1 MYLLVR
7 GILHL
12 HLPSVRR
19 RRWGR
24 DEEQF
29 SCIREVEMLVFGLD
43 VGCLTKI
50 DLDTLAHNGFAIKDL
65 TDPNSGIFIEEGD
78 YDAPEGFE
86 RGP

>member
-1 MYLLVR
+1 
-7 GILHL
+7 
-12 HLPSVRR
+12 
-19 RRWGR
+19 
-24 DEEQF
+24 
-29 SCIREVEMLVFGLD
+29 MLVFGLD